1 MLASRCVHAVS
12 AGRRGTFAA
21 AAMLIALLPTSATT
35 VGEITP
41 DTPAARS
48 NGAESSQ
55 SRAPPPASAV
65 PRVRATAKSAGR
77 LAEASTTTPREPTLV
92 ELSDNYDVDEV
103 DDVTAVDVLS
113 EEEAVL
119 ALERELSLRVG
130 KQMRD
135 QDYPEEAQRWRW
147 TGTAMIDVI
156 VGADGSV
163 KDASLGRTS
172 GFRILDTQ
180 ALIVVRRVSKLFVP
194 LQLRGRDIAI
204 TIPIGFYL
212 QDM

>member
-1 MLASRCVHAVS
+1 
-12 AGRRGTFAA
+12 
-21 AAMLIALLPTSATT
+21 MLIALLPTSATT
-35 VGEITP
+35 VVGITP

-55 SRAPPPASAV
+55 GSAPSTGSAV
-65 PRVRATAKSAGR
+65 PTARPAAKSAAR
-77 LAEASTTTPREPTLV
+77 LAQASTTPPREQALAK
-92 ELSDNYDVDEV
+92 LSENDDVDEV
-103 DDVTAVDVLS
+103 DDVTVVDTLS

-119 ALERELSLRVG
+119 ALERELSLKVG

-135 QDYPEEAQRWRW
+135 EDYPEEAQRWRW
-147 TGTAMIDVI
+147 TGTAMIDVV
-156 VGADGSV
+156 VGANGSV
-163 KDASLGRTS
+163 KDISLGKTS
-172 GFRILDTQ
+172 GFRVLDTQ

-194 LQLRGRDIAI
+194 VQLRGRDIAV

>member
-1 MLASRCVHAVS
+1 MRVHAMK
-12 AGRRGTFAA
+12 AGRCGTLVA

-35 VGEITP
+35 IGGIMA
-41 DTPAARS
+41 DTPAERA
-48 NGAESSQ
+48 NGVESSQ
-55 SRAPPPASAV
+55 GHAPSIRSAV
-65 PRVRATAKSAGR
+65 PAGRAAVKSASR
-77 LAEASTTTPREPTLV
+77 LAEALTPPPREQPLA
-92 ELSDNYDVDEV
+92 ELSDNDDVDEV
-103 DDVTAVDVLS
+103 DDVTTVDVLS

-119 ALERELSLRVG
+119 ALERELSLKVG
-130 KQMRD
+130 KQMREE
-135 QDYPEEAQRWRW
+135 DYPEEAQRWRW

-156 VGADGSV
+156 VGANGSV
-163 KDASLGRTS
+163 KAVTLGKTS

-194 LQLRGRDIAI
+194 VQLRGRDIAV

>member
-1 MLASRCVHAVS
+1 MYAVS
-12 AGRRGTFAA
+12 AGGRGTLAA

-35 VGEITP
+35 IGGITP

-48 NGAESSQ
+48 NGAKSSQ
-55 SRAPPPASAV
+55 SRAPSPASAV
-65 PRVRATAKSAGR
+65 RATVNSVGR
-77 LAEASTTTPREPTLV
+77 LAHASATPRGPALG
-92 ELSDNYDVDEV
+92 ELSDNDDVDEV
-103 DDVTAVDVLS
+103 DDVTGVDTLS

-119 ALERELSLRVG
+119 ALERELSLKVG

-135 QDYPEEAQRWRW
+135 EDYPEEAQRWRW

-163 KDASLGRTS
+163 KGVSLGRTS

-194 LQLRGRDIAI
+194 LQLRGRDIAV